1 MNSDFIFTNS
11 DKDFPQ
17 QFINIIKK
25 EKYIRLLQSNK
36 KNSKIIFKNTKN
48 TLIIIVG
55 SIVRYQKKKSKQ

>member
-36 KNSKIIFKNTKN
+36 KNLKIIFKNTKN

-55 SIVRYQKKKSKQ
+55 SIVRYQKKK